1 VFAKLFAKESKRFH
15 VELVEITGPDYSGKW
30 ILTVIQKSAPARIK
44 EYAVFYGSQHKTVPA
59 PWKMRDGNM
68 TNSNLRTPPLKY
80 VVHKSNFLLNLKY
93 FRNLAR
99 AIHRLSA

>member
-1 VFAKLFAKESKRFH
+1 M
-15 VELVEITGPDYSGKW
+15 VEITGPDYSGKW
-30 ILTVIQKSAPARIK
+30 ILTVTQKSAPAGGIK

-80 VVHKSNFLLNLKY
+80 LVVHKSNFLLNLKY

-99 AIHRLSA
+99 AIHRLPHKYTRIK